1 MERTVVNPNNWH
13 WVDKNCISWARTYLQ
28 DKLVD
33 INTGEHS
40 GKYAEI
46 KSVSSIEGDC
56 EVNQR
61 KGKVISLFDLKI
73 TMLTQGHVDDEPFE
87 GSIMVPEVAFDS
99 EIEDYQFD
107 ISIYKETSKLNEVKP
122 VIREYL
128 LPQLRDAFQRFG
140 KDLLIEHGND
150 IQVPEAQVKSQFTK
164 ANQQNSF
171 AGTATPT
178 AVPNATK
185 TNGTTKPVA
194 GSTPTLK
201 ATATTTN
208 QGANKKKSIPVVNT
222 SGGNTVTIH
231 LEPSF
236 NVPAF
241 EIFNTFIDKERILM
255 WSRSAIKEGDDN
267 KSNGSPYFMVG
278 DTFELFNGN
287 IESELMESKLGSK
300 LVFKWRLK
308 DWRDKLWSTM
318 DMEFHESEEY
328 HETKIQL
335 TWSGIPVGEEDRVR
349 ANFENYYVKPIK
361 LTFGFGVVL

>member
-1 MERTVVNPNNWH
+1 MERTLVNPNNWH
-13 WVDKNCISWARTYLQ
+13 WVDKNCISWARNYLQ
-28 DKLVD
+28 TQLVD
-33 INTGEHS
+33 LNTGDHG

-107 ISIYKETSKLNEVKP
+107 ISIYKETSKLSDVKP
-122 VIREYL
+122 IIREFL
-128 LPQLRDAFQRFG
+128 LPQLRERFQQFG
-140 KDLLIEHGND
+140 KDLLLEHGND
-150 IQVPEAQVKSQFTK
+150 IQVPKEQVKSEFTK

-171 AGTATPT
+171 VGAEKSDVNVNVAKKV
-178 AVPNATK
+178 AVKSNA
-185 TNGTTKPVA
+185 P
-194 GSTPTLK
+194 
-201 ATATTTN
+201 TTTN
-208 QGANKKKSIPVVNT
+208 SNNKKSIPVVST

-236 NVPAF
+236 NVSAF

-255 WSRSAIKEGDDN
+255 WSRSPIKEGEGN
-267 KSNGSPYFMVG
+267 KGNGSPYLMVG

-287 IESELMESKLGSK
+287 IESELVESKLGSK
-300 LVFKWRLK
+300 LVIKWRLK
-308 DWRDKLWSTM
+308 SWRQNLWSLM
-318 DMEFHESEEY
+318 DMEFHESKEY